1 MTKARPFTLL
11 KAQRCFDLLNSGM
24 CREAVMK
31 EMGGLHKNTFA
42 KYVRIMSDRHQSK
55 KAEQAEQSGRV
66 VALPARGGSPGRVA
80 VKRSRVE
87 TSDERAPAGR
97 EVCRDVATKQFT
109 TGPPCPANSVQ
120 QTLPQLRKK
129 GKFAKKTKK
138 KQDASSTGSVSRSR
152 SPSPDDPQAAAQS
165 KIVKQEIQRRLEA
178 MSPKRRAMMEGAMI
192 ENIDI

>member
-1 MTKARPFTLL
+1 MTKTQAFTAL
-11 KAQRCFDLLNSGM
+11 KAKRCLALLNGGM
-24 CREAVMK
+24 SRSDIQK
-31 EMGGLHKNTFA
+31 EMKIHRNTLHRYLLMVDLSDKTVPTETGG
-42 KYVRIMSDRHQSK
+42 S
-55 KAEQAEQSGRV
+55 
-66 VALPARGGSPGRVA
+66 VALPARRGEPGRVA
-80 VKRSRVE
+80 VKRGRAGRVAD
-87 TSDERAPAGR
+87 TSEERAPAGR
-97 EVCRDVATKQFT
+97 EICRDVETKQFT
-109 TGPPCPANSVQ
+109 SGPPCPANSVQ

-178 MSPKRRAMMEGAMI
+178 MSPKRRARMEGAMI